1 MKKLFNHRLILLVCG
16 IFLTGIL
23 NAQQVTV
30 SGKVTDA
37 NDGTSIPGVNI
48 LEKGTTNGTVTDI
61 EGNYSLSVS
70 TGAIIQISFV
80 GYLTQEVEVG
90 NQTTINFTLEFDAVN
105 LKEVVTIGY
114 GTTRKEDAT
123 GSVIAVSADEFNQGA
138 ITSPQ
143 DLVVGKIAGVQITDQ
158 GGAPGT
164 GSTIRIRGGSSLMA
178 SNDPLFV
185 IDGVPIDND
194 GIAGMRNPLNTIH
207 PSDIETFTVLKD
219 ASATA
224 IYGSRA
230 SNGVIMITT
239 KRGKRN
245 RPLRMTYDGKFSL
258 GFKTGVPDV
267 LNADEYRTL
276 IQDRYA
282 SNPNAT
288 DLLGTE
294 NTNWQDVIYEP
305 AFGMDHNLSFTGGI
319 KVLPYRASIGYSDQ
333 SGILKTTNLKRT
345 TLAISLNPT
354 FLDDH
359 LRVDVNLKGMYIKNR
374 FADWGSVGG
383 AVAFDPTQ
391 PVYDE
396 NSPYGGYF
404 TWTQPNG
411 DPITIATTNP
421 LAQLEMTDNTSNV
434 YRSLGNAKLEYR
446 LHPLPELKATLNLGY
461 DVSESKGQIYV
472 PENASW
478 TYDALNGGGENT
490 NYTQNKSNELLDLYL
505 NYNKEI
511 GSISSRIDVTA
522 GYSWQHF
529 WRKGTNYSTN
539 VSESVINAD
548 TDYETENFL
557 VSFFGRLN
565 YSYKSKYL
573 LTFSLRYDGSSRF
586 AEENRWGL
594 FPSLALAW
602 NITDEAFMEG
612 AQSISNL
619 KLRLGYGITGQ
630 QNITNN
636 DYPYLAS
643 YTYSQNNA
651 QYMFGNNYITT
662 LRPEGYDANL
672 KWEETTTYNV
682 GLDYGFLSNRITG
695 DLDIYL
701 RKTKDLINTIPV
713 PAGTNL
719 TNQILTNVGDLE
731 NSGFEFSINGKA
743 FSTPDFVWEIGFN
756 LTYNQNKITKLT
768 AVDDPNYKGIYVG
781 GISGGVGNTI
791 QIHSVGY
798 PAYSFY
804 VYEQVYNENGEP
816 IEGLY
821 VDKDENGEVNED
833 DKYRYKKP
841 APVVF
846 MGLSSM
852 WRYKNWDI
860 SFAGRFNIGNYVYNN
875 MFSNYGSY
883 SNLYNS
889 AGYLSNVNSNV
900 LETNFNNPK
909 YFTDYY
915 MENASF
921 FRMDNI
927 TVGYHFE
934 NIAESTVG
942 LRLYGTVQ
950 NAFVVTNYR
959 GLDPEVSGGIDNNI
973 YPRPRTFVVGVSLD
987 F

>member
-1 MKKLFNHRLILLVCG
+1 MKKLVRHRLTLIVCG
-16 IFLTGIL
+16 IFLSGIL
-23 NAQQVTV
+23 YAQKVTV
-30 SGKVTDA
+30 SGTVTDA
-37 NDGTSIPGVNI
+37 SDGSSIPGVNI
-48 LEKGTTNGTVTDI
+48 LEKGTTNGTVTDVD
-61 EGNYSLSVS
+61 GNYTLSVES
-70 TGAIIQISFV
+70 GATIQISFI
-80 GYLTQEVEVG
+80 GYLAQEVEVG
-90 NQTTINFTLEFDAVN
+90 NQTIINFSMEFDAVN
-105 LKEVVTIGY
+105 IKEVVTIGY

-143 DLVVGKIAGVQITDQ
+143 DLVNGKIAGVQITDG
-158 GGAPGT
+158 GGAPGA

-194 GIAGMRNPLNTIH
+194 GVAGMRNPLNTIH

-230 SNGVIMITT
+230 SNGVILITT
-239 KRGKRN
+239 KQGKKN
-245 RPLRMTYDGKFSL
+245 RPLQMTYNGKFSL
-258 GFKTGVPDV
+258 GFKTGTPDV
-267 LNADEYRTL
+267 LNTDEYRAL

-282 SNPNAT
+282 DNPNAT
-288 DLLGTE
+288 NLLGSE
-294 NTNWQDVIYEP
+294 NTNWQDVIYQP
-305 AFGMDHNLSFTGGI
+305 AFGMDHNLSFNGGI

-333 SGILKTTNLKRT
+333 NGILKTSNLKRT

-359 LRVDVNLKGMYIKNR
+359 LKLNVNLKGMYIKNR
-374 FADWGSVGG
+374 FADWGAVGG

-421 LAQLEMTDNTSNV
+421 LAQLEMTDNTSKV
-434 YRSLGNAKLEYR
+434 YRSLGNAQLEYR
-446 LHPLPELKATLNLGY
+446 LHPLPELKAVLNLGY
-461 DVSESKGQIYV
+461 DISESNGQIYI

-478 TYDALNGGGENT
+478 TYDALNGGGENS
-490 NYTQNKSNELLDLYL
+490 NYTQNKSNELLDFYL
-505 NYNKEI
+505 NYNKELQ
-511 GSISSRIDVTA
+511 SISSQLDVTV

-548 TDYETENFL
+548 TDYETESFL

-565 YSYKSKYL
+565 YSYKGRYL
-573 LTFSLRYDGSSRF
+573 LTFSLRRDGSSRF
-586 AEENRWGL
+586 AEQNRWGL

-602 NITDEAFMEG
+602 DISDEPFMESV
-612 AQSISNL
+612 QSLSIL

-636 DYPYLAS
+636 DYPYLAR

-651 QYMFGNNYITT
+651 QYMFGNDYITT
-662 LRPEGYDANL
+662 LRPEGYDENL
-672 KWEETTTYNV
+672 KWEETTTYNI
-682 GLDYGFLSNRITG
+682 GIDYGFLSNRITG
-695 DLDIYL
+695 ALDFYL

-731 NSGFEFSINGKA
+731 NSGFEFSINAKA
-743 FSTPDFVWEIGFN
+743 FSTPDFVWEIGYN
-756 LTYNQNKITKLT
+756 LTFNQNKITKLT
-768 AVDDPNYKGIYVG
+768 ATDDPNYKGIFVG

-804 VYEQVYNENGEP
+804 AYEQVYDQNGAP

-821 VDKDENGEVNED
+821 VDKDENGEVNEE
-833 DKYRYKKP
+833 DKYRFKNP
-841 APVVF
+841 APVVY
-846 MGLSSM
+846 MGVSSM
-852 WRYKNWDI
+852 WRIKNLDI
-860 SFAGRFNIGNYVYNN
+860 SFAGRFNIGNYIYNN

-889 AGYLSNVNSNV
+889 AGYLNNVNSNV
-900 LETNFNNPK
+900 LESNFNNPK

-927 TVGYHFE
+927 TVGYQF
-934 NIAESTVG
+934 NDIGNSTVG
-942 LRLYGTVQ
+942 LRLYGVVQ
-950 NAFVVTNYR
+950 NAFVVTKYR

-973 YPRPRTFVVGVSLD
+973 YPRPRTFVVGVSLK